1 MGCAGDLA
9 STVRGTRAG
18 SKGEFVVSM
27 TSKTLVKRGPKTPE
41 GKLAVS
47 FNASTH
53 GILSLRPV
61 VNAYERAQDWE
72 RHRQA
77 ILDALAPEGGMEQM
91 LAERVASC
99 SWRLNRVLLHE
110 SETIAEAQEGVMEF
124 VRQKRRRELELERI
138 FAKDGEEV
146 LTDVGILIESHPANA
161 LDDVR
166 TARQVHKSACKVLEA
181 PPDAPIEGEM
191 GEWVL
196 GLVAEH
202 AVRLAARQQAG
213 EEPEREEVGLLSESL
228 QERLPDIPDDVSLS
242 EVDWRVGKL
251 RELIKW
257 LAEEAGV
264 QPETQT
270 WDDSIV
276 SPQEQLVE
284 KLYTETRYDLATK
297 EAKAEEVQAQL
308 LTARRDRILPSEEDL
323 RKLARYEAHLSRQMY
338 QALHELEALQKRR
351 AGREAPLAR
360 VDVQT

>member
-1 MGCAGDLA
+1 M
-9 STVRGTRAG
+9 S
-18 SKGEFVVSM
+18 
-27 TSKTLVKRGPKTPE
+27 SKTLSKRGPKTPE
-41 GKLAVS
+41 GKLAVR

-53 GILSLRPV
+53 GILSLQPI
-61 VNAYERAQDWE
+61 VNAYETTQDWE
-72 RHRQA
+72 SHRQA
-77 ILDALAPEGGMEQM
+77 LIDALAPEGGMEQM

-110 SETIAEAQEGVMEF
+110 AETIAEAQEGVIES
-124 VRQKRRRELELERI
+124 VRQQRKRELEIERL
-138 FAKDGEEV
+138 FAKEGEKV
-146 LTDVGILIESHPANA
+146 LTNVGILIEAHPANA

-166 TARQVHKSACKVLEA
+166 MARRFHKTVCKLCDS
-181 PPDAPIEGEM
+181 PPDTLIKAEDAA
-191 GEWVL
+191 WVV
-196 GLVAEH
+196 GVAAEH
-202 AVRLAARQQAG
+202 AVRLAAHQCSE

-228 QERLPDIPDDVSLS
+228 QERLPDIPDDISLS

-251 RELIKW
+251 RELIRW

-270 WDDSIV
+270 WDGSIV

-323 RKLARYEAHLSRQMY
+323 QKIARYEAHLSRQMY
-338 QALHELEALQKRR
+338 HALHELEALQKRK

>member
-1 MGCAGDLA
+1 
-9 STVRGTRAG
+9 
-18 SKGEFVVSM
+18 M

-110 SETIAEAQEGVMEF
+110 SETIAEAQEGVIES
-124 VRQKRRRELELERI
+124 VRQQRKRELELERL
-138 FAKDGEEV
+138 FAKEGEKV
-146 LTDVGILIESHPANA
+146 LTNVGILIEAHPANA

-166 TARQVHKSACKVLEA
+166 MARRFYKTVCKLFDS
-181 PPDAPIEGEM
+181 PPDTLIKAEDAA
-191 GEWVL
+191 WVV
-196 GLVAEH
+196 GVAAEH
-202 AVRLAARQQAG
+202 AVRLAAHQCSE

-228 QERLPDIPDDVSLS
+228 QERLPDIPDDISLS

-308 LTARRDRILPSEEDL
+308 LTARRDRILPSEKDL
-323 RKLARYEAHLSRQMY
+323 QKIARYEAHLSRQMY

>member
-1 MGCAGDLA
+1 
-9 STVRGTRAG
+9 
-18 SKGEFVVSM
+18 
-27 TSKTLVKRGPKTPE
+27 
-41 GKLAVS
+41 
-47 FNASTH
+47 
-53 GILSLRPV
+53 
-61 VNAYERAQDWE
+61 
-72 RHRQA
+72 
-77 ILDALAPEGGMEQM
+77 
-91 LAERVASC
+91 
-99 SWRLNRVLLHE
+99 
-110 SETIAEAQEGVMEF
+110 
-124 VRQKRRRELELERI
+124 
-138 FAKDGEEV
+138 
-146 LTDVGILIESHPANA
+146 VGILIEAHPANA
-161 LDDVR
+161 PDDVR
-166 TARQVHKSACKVLEA
+166 MARRFYKTVCKLFDS
-181 PPDAPIEGEM
+181 PPDTLIKAEDAG
-191 GEWVL
+191 WVV
-196 GLVAEH
+196 GVAAEH
-202 AVRLAARQQAG
+202 AVRLAAHQCSE

-228 QERLPDIPDDVSLS
+228 QERLPDIPDDISLS

-270 WDDSIV
+270 WDGSIV

-323 RKLARYEAHLSRQMY
+323 QKIARYEAHLSRQMY